1 MELLAFKKVWDAPVP
16 ICSIK
21 GSIGHCLGASG
32 VIEIALSLKSLKSL
46 KNNILP
52 PTVGLV
58 TPADDIMLLSGDTS
72 FHLGYPTVLSCN
84 SGFGGIN
91 AAILLAQQIEPRQ
104 HLI

>member
-32 VIEIALSLKSLKSL
+32 VIEIALSLKSLK
-46 KNNILP
+46 NNILP

-72 FHLGYPTVLSCN
+72 LHLDYPTVLSCN